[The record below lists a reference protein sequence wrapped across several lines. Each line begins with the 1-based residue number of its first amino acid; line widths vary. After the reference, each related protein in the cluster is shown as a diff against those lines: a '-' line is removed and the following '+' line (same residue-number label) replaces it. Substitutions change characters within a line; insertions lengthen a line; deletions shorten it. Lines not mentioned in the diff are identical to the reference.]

1 MSEKIVIVGSL
12 FKFYIDDAMIIKKEK
27 KDFLYW
33 VMKVVQE
40 IWSIKKKLIE
50 KKNILVLIHT
60 ISKIEFDVD
69 CRDGRFVRSLN
80 TVCWCQNSNWRD
92 IESLSKTKLYQ

>member
-12 FKFYIDDAMIIKKEK
+12 FKIYIDDAMIIKKEK

-40 IWSIKKKLIE
+40 IWSIKKKLLE
-50 KKNILVLIHT
+50 KKTYL
-60 ISKIEFDVD
+60 F
-69 CRDGRFVRSLN
+69 
-80 TVCWCQNSNWRD
+80 
-92 IESLSKTKLYQ
+92 